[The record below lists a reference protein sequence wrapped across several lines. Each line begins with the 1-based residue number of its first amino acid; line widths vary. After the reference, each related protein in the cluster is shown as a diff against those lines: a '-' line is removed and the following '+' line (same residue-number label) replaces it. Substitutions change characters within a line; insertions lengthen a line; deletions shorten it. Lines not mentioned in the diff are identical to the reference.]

1 MEFLFLVV
9 GAILVAFPQLL
20 CWFLVLLFLRIFWSV
35 AQR

>member
-20 CWFLVLLFLRIFWSV
+20 GWFLGLLFLRIFWSV
-35 AQR
+35 THR